1 MVESI
6 SREHHDIYKIE
17 ETLEE
22 VLSLLSDAEIECK
35 GLFLNSYSG
44 FDSKNVERFWRK
56 KKLSQILKRRF
67 KIEKANAWLDSFKA
81 ISWV

>member
-6 SREHHDIYKIE
+6 SGEHHDIYKIE

-56 KKLSQILKRRF
+56 KKLSQILKKTLVTELQNMRF
-67 KIEKANAWLDSFKA
+67 F
-81 ISWV
+81 

>member
-56 KKLSQILKRRF
+56 KKLSQILKKTLVTELQNMRF
-67 KIEKANAWLDSFKA
+67 F
-81 ISWV
+81 